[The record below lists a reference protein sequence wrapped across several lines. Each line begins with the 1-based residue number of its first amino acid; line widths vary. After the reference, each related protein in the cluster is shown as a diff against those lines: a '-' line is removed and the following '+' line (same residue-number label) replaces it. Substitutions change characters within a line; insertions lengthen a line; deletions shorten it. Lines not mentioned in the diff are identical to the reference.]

1 MLISFSPP
9 SRTAGAGSLKRKIS
23 EGKGKTKQQGGDG
36 KFRPAEK
43 FFEYKNE
50 MPAGPRKAALR
61 KKAGAERAPAVPINF
76 IGWDG

>member
-1 MLISFSPP
+1 MKEKERQNS
-9 SRTAGAGSLKRKIS
+9 GAGM
-23 EGKGKTKQQGGDG
+23 EN
-36 KFRPAEK
+36 FRPAEK

>member
-1 MLISFSPP
+1 M
-9 SRTAGAGSLKRKIS
+9 
-23 EGKGKTKQQGGDG
+23 EN
-36 KFRPAEK
+36 FRPAEK